1 MNNLTGKYDGN
12 SRTINGM
19 LKSGDGNYKYDIE
32 KMNLTHCILSDN
44 AYWLASRAKPVD
56 YYEASYEDF
65 CYFSILGMHDG
76 YIGQSRLVNIYTN
89 SNNVSIECHSANEP
103 VRPII
108 KISTSAIQIQ

>member
-12 SRTINGM
+12 NRTINGM

-32 KMNLTHCILSDN
+32 KMHLTNCISSDN
-44 AYWLASRAKPVD
+44 GYWLASRAKPLE
-56 YYEASYEDF
+56 YYTDSNEVYLN
-65 CYFSILGMHDG
+65 FSILGMHDG
-76 YIGQSRLVNIYTN
+76 YIGGSRLVNIYTHY
-89 SNNVSIECHSANEP
+89 NNVSIECRSDNEP